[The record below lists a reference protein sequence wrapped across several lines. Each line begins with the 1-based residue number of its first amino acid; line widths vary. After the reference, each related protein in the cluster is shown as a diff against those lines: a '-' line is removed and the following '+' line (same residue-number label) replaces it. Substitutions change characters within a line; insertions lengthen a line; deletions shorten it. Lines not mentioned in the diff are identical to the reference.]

1 MLGGFFSIHFALHPT
16 PIWESDL
23 HTSTVHRQNK
33 SLELRGKL
41 EGIELSLKV
50 SRISFYLL
58 DACLFGSFIV
68 KQCRV
73 EETEKKGL
81 WEWDVVAG
89 LLL

>member
-16 PIWESDL
+16 PMWESDL

-41 EGIELSLKV
+41 EGIELSLKI
-50 SRISFYLL
+50 SCISFYLL

-73 EETEKKGL
+73 EETN
-81 WEWDVVAG
+81 VSFNFVCVHIY
-89 LLL
+89 